1 VNPPLWGKRTKAKQ
15 VVTTRKPHGGSVVG
29 FFVAAVENHMENEDN
44 VLDEMLREISVLL
57 SEYPK
62 AIEQR
67 ASVIHAI
74 GKDPELAEKLVK
86 AADTMRDSG
95 NLYLTWAKHYAAL
108 AAGNTDATSD
118 EDETEDFDV

>member
-1 VNPPLWGKRTKAKQ
+1 
-15 VVTTRKPHGGSVVG
+15 
-29 FFVAAVENHMENEDN
+29 MENEDN
-44 VLDEMLREISVLL
+44 VIEELLREITGLISH
-57 SEYPK
+57 YPK

-67 ASVIHAI
+67 AAVIQAT
-74 GKDPELAEKLVK
+74 GKDPELVEKLVK

-108 AAGNTDATSD
+108 AKGNTDALSD

>member
-1 VNPPLWGKRTKAKQ
+1 
-15 VVTTRKPHGGSVVG
+15 
-29 FFVAAVENHMENEDN
+29 MEQEDN
-44 VLDEMLREISVLL
+44 VLDQLLHEITGLL
-57 SEYPK
+57 VEYPK
-62 AIEQR
+62 AIERR
-67 ASVIHAI
+67 AAVIQAT

-108 AAGNTDATSD
+108 AEGNTDASSD